1 MAASRGSVK
10 NAVCLQ
16 TAGDSF
22 FKEGVANGGIQRR
35 ETKNEPFLL
44 SEHSIFGGHGT
55 LRDREMF
62 RMRFLPGLK
71 GTLESAI
78 RLFHR

>member
-1 MAASRGSVK
+1 MAASHGSVK
-10 NAVCLQ
+10 NAHCLQ

-22 FKEGVANGGIQRR
+22 FKEGVENGGIQSQ